1 MYEKILVE
9 CDECK
14 GMGIV
19 EGQTNEGPYS
29 RTDLFKCNECDGSGE
44 VFIYV
49 EDDEEEQD

>member
-14 GMGIV
+14 GHGII
-19 EGQTNEGPYS
+19 EAQTDEGPYS
-29 RTDLFKCNECDGSGE
+29 RTGMFRCNECEGSGE

-49 EDDEEEQD
+49 EEPYEEE